1 MANLDVEKIDY
12 AIFHQAN
19 KFMNEKIRKKL
30 KLTEKQVPYS
40 ISKFGNTSSA
50 TIPLT
55 IVSELKEKIETENL
69 NLVMCGFGIGL
80 SWGTMYANFNNVICT
95 EILYY

>member
-1 MANLDVEKIDY
+1 
-12 AIFHQAN
+12 
-19 KFMNEKIRKKL
+19 MNEKIRKKL
-30 KLTEKQVPYS
+30 KLTEEQVPYS

-55 IVSELKEKIETENL
+55 IVSELRDEVQNNDMNII
-69 NLVMCGFGIGL
+69 MCGFGIGL
-80 SWGTMYANFNNVICT
+80 SWGTMFLKTKKIVCT